1 MLLLLLLLETL
12 EFVQVAAE
20 TATAAGAVTIL
31 SVFVCG
37 GVIMA
42 AGFALFTMMMH
53 VNLNVVILNRTIAS
67 VAAAAAA
74 TAVLALKMLE

>member
-1 MLLLLLLLETL
+1 MVETL

-67 VAAAAAA
+67 VAAAA